1 MAISLFTSIL
11 LFLLQVCFSDDEKK
25 VVKSSYWF
33 FDSAYPLSNIGSTFY
48 THLLCAQ
55 AFVDPN
61 TFQLNISNSK
71 TAQPSYDL
79 SIARGIADDSAL
91 SSMASNASTRKTFID
106 SSITIGR
113 SYNFHGLDLD
123 WEFPSTTTDM
133 TNLGLLFKEW
143 REAVEK
149 ESKNSNKPQL
159 LLTAAVY
166 YSSVFCS
173 LSYPAE
179 ATENNL
185 DWINVMAFD
194 FGAPTWKPNLTEA
207 PAALYNQFSEVSG
220 DSGISSWIQAGF
232 LARKIVFGLPYYGYA
247 WKLKDANNHGFLAP
261 ANGPDITVDG
271 ALEFRVVTKKL
282 VQFIAQNITIT
293 AFNSMLVSDYCY
305 NGTTWIG
312 YDDVQSIYTKVTYAK
327 GKGSLGYFSWQIDL
341 DYNWTLSKLNRL
353 KLMNLS
359 FSNIFVLVS
368 RFLNSLL

>member
-1 MAISLFTSIL
+1 
-11 LFLLQVCFSDDEKK
+11 
-25 VVKSSYWF
+25 
-33 FDSAYPLSNIGSTFY
+33 
-48 THLLCAQ
+48 
-55 AFVDPN
+55 
-61 TFQLNISNSK
+61 
-71 TAQPSYDL
+71 
-79 SIARGIADDSAL
+79 
-91 SSMASNASTRKTFID
+91 MASNASTQKTFID

-271 ALEFRVVTKKL
+271 ALGYTHISNRIL
-282 VQFIAQNITIT
+282 GQGGAIT
-293 AFNSMLVSDYCY
+293 AFNYTFASDYCY
-305 NGTTWIG
+305 NGTTWVG
-312 YDDVQSIYTKVTYAK
+312 YDHVKSILARRKK
-327 GKGSLGYFSWQIDL
+327 
-341 DYNWTLSKLNRL
+341 
-353 KLMNLS
+353 
-359 FSNIFVLVS
+359 
-368 RFLNSLL
+368 